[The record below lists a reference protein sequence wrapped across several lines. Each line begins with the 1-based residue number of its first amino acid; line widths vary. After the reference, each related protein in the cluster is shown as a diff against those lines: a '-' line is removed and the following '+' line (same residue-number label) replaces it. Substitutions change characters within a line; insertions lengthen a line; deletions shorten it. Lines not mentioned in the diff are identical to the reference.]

1 MVLVMGQPHQFM
13 NVGMGMN
20 MMPQDYNYMMNARMY
35 ESGSFYIKDL
45 IKFNRNDVIPCPND
59 EL

>member
-1 MVLVMGQPHQFM
+1 MGQPQFM

-35 ESGSFYIKDL
+35 ENGNSFL
-45 IKFNRNDVIPCPND
+45 
-59 EL
+59 